1 MERDNY
7 FPYSYKDQTI
17 EYNTTGIVWR
27 RLPDEEAEPWED
39 AVRNKEQEK
48 QEEKSRE
55 KKVVMKS
62 RKRDLVSSKLI
73 RTRAR
78 SPSPKVFCPKSATK
92 STFEEGM
99 RKRWVQA
106 QKKKMRMSKK
116 AVVDENENANANKD
130 ANKEVGVE
138 CPPYS
143 LTLLSTYTFSL
154 LCITRAISPN
164 SSFSFVPLCPNG
176 SHIFF
181 YCVSEVI
188 F

>member
-1 MERDNY
+1 MERNKYYPFYYNDI
-7 FPYSYKDQTI
+7 I
-17 EYNTTGIVWR
+17 EYDTTGIVWR
-27 RLPDEEAEPWED
+27 RLPDEEAEPWEL
-39 AVRNKEQEK
+39 AVRK

-55 KKVVMKS
+55 KNVVMKS